1 MSAWWFAPGGGT
13 MSPSVRFMFIYF
25 NVKLSRRAF
34 NFKDTNVHNI
44 LQEDGRWT
52 DQPRCT
58 EHVAGSSGQVTPF
71 CPGVPGIWGWMFA
84 IVTCLTCLTC
94 PGYCSLDYPGGL
106 CTFQCSRGPHIR
118 SSCNTD
124 GTWAPYPTCQVTQG
138 VINTNTDI
146 VPAGRCEG
154 TAGRLWSLPW
164 PSRPKQAER
173 LKYARVLLIH
183 IHLIRD

>member
-1 MSAWWFAPGGGT
+1 MSAWWFVPGGGT

-138 VINTNTDI
+138 VINTNTDL

-154 TAGRLWSLPW
+154 PAGRLWSLPW
-164 PSRPKQAER
+164 PSRPKQAEK
-173 LKYARVLLIH
+173 LKYAWVLLIH

>member
-1 MSAWWFAPGGGT
+1 

-71 CPGVPGIWGWMFA
+71 CPGVPGI
-84 IVTCLTCLTC
+84 
-94 PGYCSLDYPGGL
+94 GG
-106 CTFQCSRGPHIR
+106 
-118 SSCNTD
+118 
-124 GTWAPYPTCQVTQG
+124 
-138 VINTNTDI
+138 
-146 VPAGRCEG
+146 
-154 TAGRLWSLPW
+154 
-164 PSRPKQAER
+164 
-173 LKYARVLLIH
+173 
-183 IHLIRD
+183 